1 MAQTAIRIP
10 QTLGACTRQ
19 ESRFKD
25 VGLPGRGVAFRCKT
39 LLASCG
45 LHDLELGRLTAKKI
59 TKLEVWD
66 SASYMLMSCAMSG
79 TTLVRAQSSMVEAR
93 CMSGRR
99 STSPRHQNHLQ
110 NHSNQG

>member
-10 QTLGACTRQ
+10 QTLGACTMPC
-19 ESRFKD
+19 E
-25 VGLPGRGVAFRCKT
+25 
-39 LLASCG
+39 
-45 LHDLELGRLTAKKI
+45 
-59 TKLEVWD
+59 D

-79 TTLVRAQSSMVEAR
+79 TTLVRARSSMVEAR
-93 CMSGRR
+93 CMSGTR